1 MAKNEIRTM
10 EVVLA
15 ELNTKVDAYNLSTSN
30 TEKATLT
37 DEIKK
42 LEVEYNELSLLTA
55 YSKCMEAELPIK
67 ALVEMAQYD
76 TVSHKD
82 TPHKEV
88 QADGSKLNVITRSV
102 VEKKKMF
109 DLVKFIEWAAE
120 RNKQIAHSKD
130 WRVKI
135 GDAKKTI
142 KTEWKKYL
150 ASKGDSHSI
159 SNRQLKI
166 AMQAMFDSLIFIP
179 TEKGENSVIADK
191 DIAVFAF
198 GFANKLNP
206 QIDDE
211 DVNDGDILPES
222 NWKVILMK
230 TTRSAVI
237 GKKLI
242 VGCAEDEEEAAQEAV
257 EASEAPATE
266 EAAAE

>member
-1 MAKNEIRTM
+1 MAKNEVRTM
-10 EVVLA
+10 EVVLV
-15 ELNTKVDAYNLSTSN
+15 ELNNKVDAYNLSSSN

-37 DEIKK
+37 DDIKK
-42 LEVEYNELSLLTA
+42 LETEYNELSLLTA
-55 YSKCMEAELPIK
+55 YAKCMEAELPIK
-67 ALVEMAQYD
+67 ALVETAQYM
-76 TVSHKD
+76 TVGHKD

-120 RNKQIAHSKD
+120 RNRQIAHSKD
-130 WRVKI
+130 WRTKMV
-135 GDAKKTI
+135 DAKKTI

-159 SNRQLKI
+159 SNRKLKM

-179 TEKGENSVIADK
+179 TEKGENAVIADK
-191 DIAVFAF
+191 DVASFAF
-198 GFANKLNP
+198 AFANKLNP
-206 QIDDE
+206 QIDE

-230 TTRSAVI
+230 TTRSAVT

-242 VGCAEDEEEAAQEAV
+242 VGCAEDEDAEEAAES
-257 EASEAPATE
+257 SEATATE
-266 EAAAE
+266 ETAAE

>member
-10 EVVLA
+10 EVVLN
-15 ELNTKVDAYNLSTSN
+15 ELNVKVDAYNLSTSN

-130 WRVKI
+130 WKVKI
-135 GDAKKTI
+135 GDAKRAI

-222 NWKVILMK
+222 NWRVILMK
-230 TTRSAVI
+230 TTRSAVT

-257 EASEAPATE
+257 EAAETAETE
-266 EAAAE
+266 ETAAE